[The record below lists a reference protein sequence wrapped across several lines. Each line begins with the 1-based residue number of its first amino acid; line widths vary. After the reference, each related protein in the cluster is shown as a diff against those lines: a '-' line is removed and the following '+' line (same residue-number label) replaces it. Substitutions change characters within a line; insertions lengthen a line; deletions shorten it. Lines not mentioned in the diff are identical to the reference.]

1 LQLALLSCFGD
12 FKPFTL
18 LLMQQ
23 QILVLMQLTTAW
35 ELASVALVR
44 IHLQQSSLWRLVS
57 ALSSHPTP
65 WLL

>member
-1 LQLALLSCFGD
+1 
-12 FKPFTL
+12 
-18 LLMQQ
+18 MQQ

-57 ALSSHPTP
+57 VLSSHPTP